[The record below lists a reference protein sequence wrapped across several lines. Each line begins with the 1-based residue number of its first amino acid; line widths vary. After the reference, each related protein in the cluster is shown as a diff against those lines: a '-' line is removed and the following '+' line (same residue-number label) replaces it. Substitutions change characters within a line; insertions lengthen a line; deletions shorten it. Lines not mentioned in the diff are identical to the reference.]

1 MGRDL
6 VSLSGFLLPE
16 SPRVISSLFGSVEAS
31 YRTRFQTS
39 GFRPSLTQRPPASR
53 SISAKHDRPKAISSR
68 LGCSSLPIYVL
79 TDCFVCEFSAVSI
92 NGFAPCSAI
101 AQVLQCH
108 AMTALACN
116 RSRRIGH
123 GVRSRVRCNE
133 WARTQHSKRLPLDPG
148 AIRQFGSR
156 IGVNLFPMHRPPP
169 PAFSLSVILMWYI
182 LDAMLSGGRT
192 AIGPQWKGTE
202 LLTLIISECIPRTML
217 RPRSLNLLTA

>member
-1 MGRDL
+1 MPTSCDDGTGLQPEPTHWAWGSFTCALCQVRAQLGRDFCPGDYEFACCFDL
-6 VSLSGFLLPE
+6 EVQRQLDIWNGRAPSTLKGYLS
-16 SPRVISSLFGSVEAS
+16 
-31 YRTRFQTS
+31 
-39 GFRPSLTQRPPASR
+39 TQR
-53 SISAKHDRPKAISSR
+53 
-68 LGCSSLPIYVL
+68 
-79 TDCFVCEFSAVSI
+79 
-92 NGFAPCSAI
+92 
-101 AQVLQCH
+101 
-108 AMTALACN
+108 
-116 RSRRIGH
+116 
-123 GVRSRVRCNE
+123 
-133 WARTQHSKRLPLDPG
+133 